1 MQNVISLAL
10 PFFGLIL
17 LGFGAGKI
25 KNLPEAGLSWM
36 NFFVIYL
43 ALPALFFRLLSE
55 TPIEELANASYI
67 TATTFTTSC
76 SRSPSA

>member
-55 TPIEELANASYI
+55 TPI
-67 TATTFTTSC
+67 
-76 SRSPSA
+76 